1 MSKPNSNSNW
11 RNTLHEIIYEADTP
25 MGKFFDLSLLVVILM
40 SIVLVMLESI
50 ETIGIKYTKILKIE

>member
-1 MSKPNSNSNW
+1 MSKPKSNSNW